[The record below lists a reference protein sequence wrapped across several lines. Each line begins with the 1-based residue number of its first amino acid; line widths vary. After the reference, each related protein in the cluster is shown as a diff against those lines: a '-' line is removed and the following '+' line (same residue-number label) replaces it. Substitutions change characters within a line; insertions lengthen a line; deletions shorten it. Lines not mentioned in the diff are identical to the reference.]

1 MGLTMSRRDDF
12 MAAELVRK
20 MESGRKVSKHGGR
33 LESGPVGSARSSSQ
47 GGFMI
52 AGVSG
57 FGG

>member
-1 MGLTMSRRDDF
+1 MSRRDDF